1 MRRVELTFLLV
12 GIDRESL
19 QEIFIYTSYKVVIGG
34 LLGIYLVN
42 LVHHAFQNPRFKGR
56 FRENLLRQG
65 IFAPY
70 GRKNHMQT
78 VEIADAAAFERTLR
92 RLAHQILENNPE
104 PEQVLLVGILRR
116 GVPLAEELAGLME
129 RFGGVRPP
137 VEMLDITLYRDDLSE
152 LGDLPEVRPTQ
163 FSTPVAG
170 KTVILVDDVIYTG
183 RTARAALE
191 AVIRLGR
198 PARIRLAVMVDRGH
212 RELPIDPEYVGK
224 NVPTAREEQICVLT
238 PQFDGQWGIHLRKQ
252 A

>member
-1 MRRVELTFLLV
+1 MKEQLEAIRAAAKQALSDCADSKLLETLRVQYLGKKGELT
-12 GIDRESL
+12 GILKQMGKLSAEERPAMGQLANQVRAD
-19 QEIFIYTSYKVVIGG
+19 I
-34 LLGIYLVN
+34 
-42 LVHHAFQNPRFKGR
+42 
-56 FRENLLRQG
+56 ENALAEKQKKL
-65 IFAPY
+65 
-70 GRKNHMQT
+70 
-78 VEIADAAAFERTLR
+78 ADAM
-92 RLAHQILENNPE
+92 LAHKLESE
-104 PEQVLLVGILRR
+104 T
-116 GVPLAEELAGLME
+116 
-129 RFGGVRPP
+129 
-137 VEMLDITLYRDDLSE
+137 LDITLYRDDLSE

-183 RTARAALE
+183 RTARAAME

>member
-1 MRRVELTFLLV
+1 
-12 GIDRESL
+12 
-19 QEIFIYTSYKVVIGG
+19 
-34 LLGIYLVN
+34 
-42 LVHHAFQNPRFKGR
+42 
-56 FRENLLRQG
+56 
-65 IFAPY
+65 
-70 GRKNHMQT
+70 MQT

-129 RFGGVRPP
+129 RFG
-137 VEMLDITLYRDDLSE
+137 
-152 LGDLPEVRPTQ
+152 DLPEVRPTQ

-183 RTARAALE
+183 RTARAAME

>member
-1 MRRVELTFLLV
+1 MRDAE
-12 GIDRESL
+12 
-19 QEIFIYTSYKVVIGG
+19 G
-34 LLGIYLVN
+34 LCTRLPLCCGFVCP
-42 LVHHAFQNPRFKGR
+42 VAV
-56 FRENLLRQG
+56 LRQG
-65 IFAPY
+65 IFVPY

-78 VEIADAAAFERTLR
+78 VDIADAAAFERTLR

-137 VEMLDITLYRDDLSE
+137 VETLDITLYRDDLSE

-183 RTARAALE
+183 RTARAAME

-252 A
+252 V

>member
-1 MRRVELTFLLV
+1 MRDAE
-12 GIDRESL
+12 
-19 QEIFIYTSYKVVIGG
+19 G
-34 LLGIYLVN
+34 LCTRLPLCCGFVCP
-42 LVHHAFQNPRFKGR
+42 VAV
-56 FRENLLRQG
+56 LRQG

-104 PEQVLLVGILRR
+104 PEQVLLV
-116 GVPLAEELAGLME
+116 
-129 RFGGVRPP
+129 VRPP
-137 VEMLDITLYRDDLSE
+137 VETLDITLYRDDLSE

-183 RTARAALE
+183 RTARAAME

-252 A
+252 V

>member
-1 MRRVELTFLLV
+1 
-12 GIDRESL
+12 
-19 QEIFIYTSYKVVIGG
+19 
-34 LLGIYLVN
+34 
-42 LVHHAFQNPRFKGR
+42 
-56 FRENLLRQG
+56 
-65 IFAPY
+65 
-70 GRKNHMQT
+70 MQT

-116 GVPLAEELAGLME
+116 GVPLAEELARLRE

-137 VEMLDITLYRDDLSE
+137 VETLDITLYRD
-152 LGDLPEVRPTQ
+152 DLPEVRPTQ

-183 RTARAALE
+183 RTARAAME

>member
-1 MRRVELTFLLV
+1 
-12 GIDRESL
+12 
-19 QEIFIYTSYKVVIGG
+19 
-34 LLGIYLVN
+34 
-42 LVHHAFQNPRFKGR
+42 
-56 FRENLLRQG
+56 
-65 IFAPY
+65 
-70 GRKNHMQT
+70 MQT

-137 VEMLDITLYRDDLSE
+137 VETLDITLYRDDLSE

-183 RTARAALE
+183 RTARAAMDALMDVGR
-191 AVIRLGR
+191 ARRLQ
-198 PARIRLAVMVDRGH
+198 LAVLIDRGH
-212 RELPIDPEYVGK
+212 RELPIRADFVGRNLPTAASEFVAVSVPEYDGEISVWLCD
-224 NVPTAREEQICVLT
+224 RQI
-238 PQFDGQWGIHLRKQ
+238 P
-252 A
+252 

>member
-1 MRRVELTFLLV
+1 
-12 GIDRESL
+12 
-19 QEIFIYTSYKVVIGG
+19 
-34 LLGIYLVN
+34 
-42 LVHHAFQNPRFKGR
+42 
-56 FRENLLRQG
+56 
-65 IFAPY
+65 
-70 GRKNHMQT
+70 MQT

-137 VEMLDITLYRDDLSE
+137 VETLDITLYRDDLSE

-170 KTVILVDDVIYTG
+170 KTVILVDDV
-183 RTARAALE
+183 
-191 AVIRLGR
+191 R

>member
-1 MRRVELTFLLV
+1 MQRVCAPVCRFAVDSYALSLYCGRAFL
-12 GIDRESL
+12 SPA
-19 QEIFIYTSYKVVIGG
+19 GG
-34 LLGIYLVN
+34 KTL
-42 LVHHAFQNPRFKGR
+42 
-56 FRENLLRQG
+56 
-65 IFAPY
+65 
-70 GRKNHMQT
+70 QT
-78 VEIADAAAFERTLR
+78 VEIADAASIDRTLR

-137 VEMLDITLYRDDLSE
+137 VETLDITLYRDDLSE

-183 RTARAALE
+183 RTARAAME

>member
-1 MRRVELTFLLV
+1 
-12 GIDRESL
+12 
-19 QEIFIYTSYKVVIGG
+19 
-34 LLGIYLVN
+34 
-42 LVHHAFQNPRFKGR
+42 
-56 FRENLLRQG
+56 
-65 IFAPY
+65 
-70 GRKNHMQT
+70 MQT

-92 RLAHQILENNPE
+92 RLAHQILENNP
-104 PEQVLLVGILRR
+104 GAGAGSARSASWRR

-137 VEMLDITLYRDDLSE
+137 VETLDITLYRDDLSE

-183 RTARAALE
+183 RTARAAME